1 MFIPA
6 AELRGIQ
13 INKERA
19 PLFTMDKK
27 LHEKVKAKKNVQ

>member
-13 INKERA
+13 INKSLRFGDDNIA
-19 PLFTMDKK
+19 QDI
-27 LHEKVKAKKNVQ
+27 